1 MEHCPNWGGQIKI
14 VAAILEAPSIEWIL
28 THLRLQ
34 ARAPLRAPA
43 RADLQQAAL
52 LAARHPGLRAWAAP
66 GVGRAW

>member
-1 MEHCPNWGGQIKI
+1 MEHSPSCGAQIKI
-14 VAAILEAPSIEWIL
+14 IAAILEAPSIERIL

-43 RADLQQAAL
+43 RADFREAAL

-66 GVGRAW
+66 GVGRTR